1 MKQKKIE
8 KHLEIDD
15 ENIELSEEQIREL
28 KHSLKDSDDPVRYV
42 IYSDIL
48 GKRKWRFWLDV
59 SYDGYGNSIDQA
71 TLFKREHIARA
82 VAKAY
87 LEGRKNDL
95 MIAKITTKGGRRRV
109 LKYEKPEEQV
119 DI

>member
-1 MKQKKIE
+1 MRQKKIE
-8 KHLEIDD
+8 EHLEIDKD
-15 ENIELSEEQIREL
+15 YIELSEEQIREL

-42 IYSDIL
+42 IYSDIP
-48 GKRKWRFWLDV
+48 GKRKCRFWLDV

-87 LEGRKNDL
+87 SEGRKNDL
-95 MIAKITTKGGRRRV
+95 MIAKITTKGGRRKV
-109 LKYEKPEEQV
+109 LKYEIPEKRAE
-119 DI
+119 I